1 VKILITGACGFVG
14 STLAAALVAQ
24 ADATI
29 SPVEIIGLDN
39 LSRVGSEINRPK
51 LAALGVKF
59 FHGDLRF
66 AEDLRQLPRVDWV
79 IDVAANPSV
88 LAGIDGK
95 SSSRSVFDHNL
106 LSTINL
112 LEFCKERRAGFILLS
127 TSRVYSI
134 APLSRLPMVQK
145 NGAFAFSPSPGTPG
159 EVSGFGDCPRAGRG
173 EGQSAIG
180 DRQSAIPV
188 GVSGQGV
195 SEDFTTEPPIS
206 LYGSS
211 KLASEI
217 LALEYGGTFDF
228 PVWINRC
235 GVLAGAGQF
244 GRADQGIFAFW
255 INAYLRRRPLKY
267 IGFGGRGWQA
277 RDALHP
283 LDLLPILKK
292 QFAFSGNA
300 PRRMYNFG
308 GGPAGTMSLLQ
319 LSDWCRAR
327 FGEHPITADLTER
340 KFDVPWMV
348 MDYSRAA
355 ADWNW
360 RPQIALEKILDEIAA
375 HAERNPDWLTISGA

>member
-1 VKILITGACGFVG
+1 MKILITGACGFVG

-24 ADATI
+24 TDATI
-29 SPVEIIGLDN
+29 APVEIVGLDN
-39 LSRVGSEINRPK
+39 LSRRGSEFNRPK
-51 LAALGVKF
+51 LAALGVKL
-59 FHGDLRF
+59 FHGDLRCL
-66 AEDLRQLPRVDWV
+66 EDLRQLPRVDWV
-79 IDVAANPSV
+79 IDAAANPSV

-106 LSTINL
+106 VSTINL
-112 LEFCKERRAGFILLS
+112 LEYCKEYRAGFMLLS

-134 APLSRLPMVQK
+134 LPLARLPMVEK
-145 NGAFAFSPSPGTPG
+145 YGAF
-159 EVSGFGDCPRAGRG
+159 VVD
-173 EGQSAIG
+173 QSQALPIG
-180 DRQSAIPV
+180 ASDK
-188 GVSGQGV
+188 GV
-195 SEDFTTEPPIS
+195 SEDFSTEPPIS

-211 KLASEI
+211 KLASEL
-217 LALEYGGTFDF
+217 LALEYGQTFDF

-267 IGFGGRGWQA
+267 IGFGGHGWQA

-283 LDLLPILKK
+283 LDLLSVLKK
-292 QFAFSGNA
+292 QFAFSGT
-300 PRRMYNFG
+300 PSRRIYNFG
-308 GGPAGTMSLLQ
+308 GGPAGTMSLWQ
-319 LSDWCRAR
+319 LSDWCKQH
-327 FGEHPITADLTER
+327 FGEHPIAADLVER

-348 MDYSRAA
+348 MDYSRAT